1 LLGNQLVTTVLGEGI
16 EILSQSERFRDPSCE
31 LGQGFFLSATVLAA
45 EVVAMLDHF
54 PGND

>member
-16 EILSQSERFRDPSCE
+16 ETLSQSERFRDPGCE